1 MYAIMHSYASVSKD
15 TILCS
20 LNSLVNHMRNKDKGH
35 IYYFERYIYIPKVY
49 IYPGSSS
56 YISWYILISKRNIWA
71 WREQM
76 VCRVV
81 LCRQQV
87 WWRVYKVQYTSTL
100 HYSAECD
107 STWRTLPLGRTLAPD
122 KPRATSLNTEC
133 KCKCMHLKYRCHN
146 IMYNAM
152 QVCVL

>member
-35 IYYFERYIYIPKVY
+35 ILFWKIYLYTKSLYLPKVY
-49 IYPGSSS
+49 NKMGPGSSS

-122 KPRATSLNTEC
+122 RLRATSLNTAC
-133 KCKCMHLKYRCHN
+133 RCVHLK
-146 IMYNAM
+146 
-152 QVCVL
+152 